1 MYVLSDSCCVS
12 ASCRVQGEAGEG
24 DALTPQ
30 AAQELMDKC
39 RAYCDDPD
47 PLCLLNI
54 GKGRV
59 PVLCAVL

>member
-1 MYVLSDSCCVS
+1 MWC
-12 ASCRVQGEAGEG
+12 VQGEAGEG

-39 RAYCDDPD
+39 RQYCDDPD

-54 GKGRV
+54 GEHGSLTAEIWKHV
-59 PVLCAVL
+59 CQKVTFKW